1 MKKIGIG
8 LCILLCG
15 LILIFSYV
23 SWQEKLAAAGK
34 TPAQVK
40 TATPTE
46 KTSSE
51 AEEIVEENTP
61 EIDLE
66 ILTADMDRQVQQLFI
81 SRMEQGEKVQML
93 VIGSDS
99 MDAGA
104 PGYGELLKDA
114 LETSYEGL
122 VEVELMSFDGTS
134 EEFLMSQPQLSAGYD
149 VVLMEPFTLKNN
161 GIVEIEIEHQHIQE
175 VFDEIETSLDDAVL
189 VLHPPQPI
197 YGAQYYRT
205 QVTALEEFAARRDY
219 AYIDHWEQ
227 WPSTEDLTLKDYLT
241 EDSDP
246 NNRGA
251 ETWAD
256 ALIAYFTGN

>member
-15 LILIFSYV
+15 VILVFSYL
-23 SWQEKLAAAGK
+23 SWKEKLASAGK
-34 TPAQVK
+34 TALQVV
-40 TATPTE
+40 TTPLPEET
-46 KTSSE
+46 
-51 AEEIVEENTP
+51 AEESAEPADTVA
-61 EIDLE
+61 EIDVE
-66 ILTADMDRQVQQLFI
+66 TLTAEMDPQVQQLFI
-81 SRMEQGEKVQML
+81 NRMEQGETVQML
-93 VIGSDS
+93 VLGSES
-99 MDAGA
+99 MEAGA
-104 PGYGELLKDA
+104 PGYGELLKSA
-114 LETSYEGL
+114 IETSYDGFA
-122 VEVELMSFDGTS
+122 EVELMSFEGTS
-134 EEFLMSQPQLSAGYD
+134 EEFLMSRPQLTGGYD

-161 GIVEIEIEHQHIQE
+161 GRVEIELEQQHIE
-175 VFDEIETSLDDAVL
+175 NVFGRILTRVDDAVL

-197 YGAQYYRT
+197 YGAQFYRT
-205 QVTALEEFAARRDY
+205 QVTALEEFAAMRNY

-246 NNRGA
+246 NNTGA